1 MVLIDKKKSRGV
13 KTHIEGSWFGVIQ
26 ADSFIS
32 LSAASIQLLF
42 CWGPVEAA
50 HFLAAT
56 RATKDASSFCQMEPW
71 TLLQE
76 ALAQCGTTT
85 HDDLD

>member
-1 MVLIDKKKSRGV
+1 MVLIDKKKSRAA

-26 ADSFIS
+26 RIA

-71 TLLQE
+71 TPLQE
-76 ALAQCGTTT
+76 ALGHCRTTT